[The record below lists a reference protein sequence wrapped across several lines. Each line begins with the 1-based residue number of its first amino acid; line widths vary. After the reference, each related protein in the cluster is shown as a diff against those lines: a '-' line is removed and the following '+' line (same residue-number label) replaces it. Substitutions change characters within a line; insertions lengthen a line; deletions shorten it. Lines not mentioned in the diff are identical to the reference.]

1 MSGFNLFN
9 NEQRSGYEELVSY
22 YPIFY
27 RDVREMDAILH
38 ICGRML
44 DGMAS
49 AMEAIV
55 LNRFIDTMDEEA
67 TARMEVFLYLTGN
80 RGRPLGERKRLIHA
94 LLVGHGKMSASK
106 IKEVVQVFTGLPA
119 EVDFIK
125 EYIAIRVPLAGDYQF
140 SLTDIKSTLGKRM
153 PAHLAFYF
161 SFLVGKIII
170 EEFFKLRRVVNRTSI
185 YWFDTSRMING
196 TFLLD
201 GSRLLDAQ
209 FPPYEIRVWIKT
221 KICSANQVVPR
232 KVNNKFEILLK
243 EKFRSITWHTYT
255 FYWFGDFNRL
265 INGKYDLDG
274 EISLDCILP
283 PYKLRS
289 FNRFKL
295 PVREAFNTNTM
306 RNTFRIKTTP
316 KADIRS
322 FTREIIDWWQSCE
335 PSYRLASYS
344 RFFVI
349 EKEKVVLTHINN
361 VSKVR
366 IRDKFLLRNTIRFM
380 SCWWGNMEK
389 ILNGGYMLDGERTLD
404 RNLNDYRM
412 KAVHRFVVRNREK
425 VSAPIVTTT
434 HNLWCLDGA
443 VPLDGQQTLD
453 AYQIKEVW

>member
-38 ICGRML
+38 ICGKML
-44 DGMAS
+44 DGMAL
-49 AMEAIV
+49 AMEATI

-67 TARMEVFLYLTGN
+67 TARMEAFLYLTGN

-153 PAHLAFYF
+153 PAHLSFYF
-161 SFLVGKIII
+161 SFQVGKIII
-170 EEFFKLRRVVNRTSI
+170 VEFFKLRRVVNRTSI
-185 YWFDTSRMING
+185 CWFDTSRMING

-201 GSRLLDAQ
+201 GSRLLDAR
-209 FPPYEIRVWIKT
+209 FPPYVVRVWVKV
-221 KICSANQVVPR
+221 KICSANQVVPH
-232 KVNNKFEILLK
+232 KSYNKFEILLK
-243 EKFRSITWHTYT
+243 EKFRPITWHTYT

-265 INGKYDLDG
+265 INGRYSLDG
-274 EISLDCILP
+274 EISLDCVLP

-289 FNRFKL
+289 FSRFKL
-295 PVREAFNTNTM
+295 PVREAFDTKTMWNTS
-306 RNTFRIKTTP
+306 RIKTTP
-316 KADIRS
+316 RADIRS
-322 FTREIIDWWQSCE
+322 FTREIIDWWQDGE
-335 PSYRLASYS
+335 PSYQLASYS
-344 RFFVI
+344 RFAITERERVLLSHI
-349 EKEKVVLTHINN
+349 RNATKVQ
-361 VSKVR
+361 
-366 IRDKFLLRNTIRFM
+366 IRDKFLLSNTIRFM
-380 SCWWGNMEK
+380 SCWWGNTEK
-389 ILNGGYMLDGERTLD
+389 ILNGGYILDGERTLD
-404 RNLNDYRM
+404 RNLVNYRM
-412 KAVHRFVVRNREK
+412 KVVYRFTVKHREA
-425 VSAPIVTTT
+425 VSAPMVTTT
-434 HNLWCLDGA
+434 HNLWCLDGS